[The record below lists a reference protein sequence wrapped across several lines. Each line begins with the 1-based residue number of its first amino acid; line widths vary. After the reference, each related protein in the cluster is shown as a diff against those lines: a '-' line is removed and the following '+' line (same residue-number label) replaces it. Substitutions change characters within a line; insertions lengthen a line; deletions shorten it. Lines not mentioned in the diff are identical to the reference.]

1 MKDLTTSIMETV
13 KTWSCAYDKEGNID
27 RNETLLR
34 IITEMAWF
42 ASEMFL
48 PNLYPLIEAVCAYGK
63 SCENQEK
70 VSQAMEALKDLM
82 ELQNTIHTYS
92 YALNVL
98 EVAHDS
104 HQSSLRKEAVA
115 R

>member
-13 KTWSCAYDKEGNID
+13 KTWSCVYDKEGNID
-27 RNETLLR
+27 KNETLLR
-34 IITEMAWF
+34 LITEMAWF

-48 PNLYPLIEAVCAYGK
+48 PDLYPLIEAVCAYGK
-63 SCENQEK
+63 ICEDHK
-70 VSQAMEALKDLM
+70 KTDRAMETLKDLM

-98 EVAHDS
+98 EIAHDN
-104 HQSSLRKEAVA
+104 HQSSLRKEG
-115 R
+115 RE